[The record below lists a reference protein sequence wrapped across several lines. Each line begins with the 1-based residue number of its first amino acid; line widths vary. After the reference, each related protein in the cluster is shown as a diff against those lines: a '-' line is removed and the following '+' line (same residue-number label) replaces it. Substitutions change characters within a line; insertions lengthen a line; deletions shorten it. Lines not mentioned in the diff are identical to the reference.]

1 MDIFT
6 SYFSRA
12 KGLDVTRYFVVSIAR
27 FQPKDFFAYP
37 CLALAPSAELLLQ
50 YKNGLSR
57 GVYEECYRHDVLE
70 SQDIH
75 KVFEGLAKLANGRDI
90 VLCCY
95 ERPFQFCHRR
105 LLARYVE
112 EHWHYFIEEL
122 I

>member
-1 MDIFT
+1 MEIFT
-6 SYFSRA
+6 SYFGRA
-12 KGLDVTRYFVVSIAR
+12 KGLDVTRYFIVSIAR

-37 CLALAPSAELLLQ
+37 CLALAPSVDLLRQ

-57 GVYEECYRHDVLE
+57 NLYEECYRRDVLE
-70 SQDIH
+70 SQNVH
-75 KVFEGLAKLANGRDI
+75 KIFENLAMLAHGRDI

-95 ERPFQFCHRR
+95 ERPFEFCHRR

-112 EHWHYFIEEL
+112 EHWRYSIDEL